1 MPGFNGTGPQG
12 QGPMTGRGLGP
23 CGGGMG
29 YGRGFGRG
37 YGRGAGYGRWSG
49 VGYNQPTKSEETSDT
64 KGYIEDLKSELK
76 NVQDYLKDLEAKK

>member
-1 MPGFNGTGPQG
+1 MPGFDQTGPLG

-37 YGRGAGYGRWSG
+37 YGRGFGWRRW
-49 VGYNQPTKSEETSDT
+49 VQPTAKEEKEMIQEEMSAL
-64 KGYIEDLKSELK
+64 KEQIKILEDRFKELK
-76 NVQDYLKDLEAKK
+76 NKK